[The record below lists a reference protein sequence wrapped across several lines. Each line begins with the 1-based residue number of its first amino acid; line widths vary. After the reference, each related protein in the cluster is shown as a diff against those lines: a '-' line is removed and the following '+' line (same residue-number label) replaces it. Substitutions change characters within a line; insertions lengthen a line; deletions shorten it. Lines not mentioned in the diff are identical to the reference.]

1 MATETAKKLDGK
13 IALVV
18 GGSSGIGKATAIAF
32 AEAGAKV
39 VVASRGEEDGR
50 KTVELI
56 EQAGSEG
63 LFVQTDVSIDSDV
76 KQLIEKTVEKFE
88 RIDIAF
94 NNAGIE
100 GKLAP
105 VADIDESDF
114 DAVIAVNLK
123 GIYLGMKYQISAMMK
138 TGGGVIVNTAS
149 TGGIVGVPNFSPYCA
164 SKHGVIGLTK
174 VAALEL
180 AESDIR
186 INAIAPGAVRTG
198 MMEKEL
204 EETLLKTIPAKRI
217 SAPEEIANTVLWLC
231 SEESSYITGQ
241 TIVIDGGMTIQ

>member
-1 MATETAKKLDGK
+1 M
-13 IALVV
+13 V
-18 GGSSGIGKATAIAF
+18 
-32 AEAGAKV
+32 
-39 VVASRGEEDGR
+39 
-50 KTVELI
+50 
-56 EQAGSEG
+56 
-63 LFVQTDVSIDSDV
+63 
-76 KQLIEKTVEKFE
+76 EKTVGKFG

-105 VADIDESDF
+105 LADINESDF

-123 GIYLGMKYQISAMMK
+123 GVYLGMKYQISAMMK

-149 TGGIVGVPNFSPYCA
+149 TGGIVGVPNFSTYCA

-180 AESDIR
+180 AQSNIR

-198 MMEKEL
+198 MMDEEL
-204 EETLLKTIPAKRI
+204 EETLLNTIPTKRI

-231 SEESSYITGQ
+231 SKESSYITGQ
-241 TIVIDGGMTIQ
+241 TIVIDGGMTVQ